1 MVKEDNV
8 NNPSHYL
15 QAAITVEPI
24 ELTARLDA
32 CLGQAVNY
40 IVRAPYKGNKVED
53 LQKAIFY
60 LRKHQS
66 LQRFRLNADDI
77 GETCFVL
84 GSLFASQ
91 SKNEH
96 VREILS
102 RLFIA
107 RYIGRADINT
117 TIKAI
122 ERWIKYG
129 DASLEVRK

>member
-1 MVKEDNV
+1 MEQDNV
-8 NNPSHYL
+8 NKPAHYM

-60 LRKHQS
+60 LCKYQS
-66 LQRFRLNADDI
+66 LQRFRPNSDDI
-77 GETCFVL
+77 GETCFVI

-91 SKNEH
+91 SKNEN
-96 VREILS
+96 VRVILS
-102 RLFIA
+102 RLFSA
-107 RYIGRADINT
+107 RYISRTEINT

>member
-1 MVKEDNV
+1 MAKEDNV
-8 NNPSHYL
+8 NRPAHYL
-15 QAAITVEPI
+15 KAAITIEPI
-24 ELTARLDA
+24 DLTSRLDA

-40 IVRAPYKGNKVED
+40 IVRAPYKDNQVED

-60 LRKHQS
+60 LCKYQS
-66 LQRFRLNADDI
+66 LQRFRPNSDDI

-102 RLFIA
+102 RLFSA
-107 RYIGRADINT
+107 RYIGRGEINT

-129 DASLEVRK
+129 DALEATK

>member
-40 IVRAPYKGNKVED
+40 IVRAPYKGNQVED

-60 LRKHQS
+60 LRKYQS
-66 LQRFRLNADDI
+66 LLKFRNASTDI

-84 GSLFASQ
+84 GSLFANQ
-91 SKNEH
+91 SKNDH

-102 RLFIA
+102 CLFCTSCIWN
-107 RYIGRADINT
+107 DEINAA
-117 TIKAI
+117 IRAI
-122 ERWIKYG
+122 EQWIKYG
-129 DASLEVRK
+129 EICSEVRK

>member
-1 MVKEDNV
+1 MEQDNV
-8 NNPSHYL
+8 NKPAHYM
-15 QAAITVEPI
+15 QASITVEPI

-60 LRKHQS
+60 LRKFDS
-66 LQRFRLNADDI
+66 LIKFRSPEVSDI
-77 GETCFVL
+77 GETCFVI

-91 SKNEH
+91 SKNEN
-96 VREILS
+96 VRVILS
-102 RLFIA
+102 RLFSA
-107 RYIGRADINT
+107 RYIGRTEINP

>member
-1 MVKEDNV
+1 MEQDNV
-8 NNPSHYL
+8 NKPAHYM
-15 QAAITVEPI
+15 QASITVEPI

-60 LRKHQS
+60 LRKYQS
-66 LQRFRLNADDI
+66 LQRFRPDSDDI

-102 RLFIA
+102 RLFSA
-107 RYIGRADINT
+107 RYIGRAEINT

-129 DASLEVRK
+129 DALEATK